1 MTYAIVF
8 GANSYEHEISIVSA
22 IVLNA
27 KIKDEK
33 VFIFCSSDREFYL
46 IDKNDM
52 KSSYFLNK
60 SYLKS
65 KKLILKQGG
74 FYTEKSMFKN
84 EMKIKFDVAINIIHG
99 RDGEDG
105 KIASLFDFYGIK
117 YIGPRV
123 EASVLSF
130 DKELTKLHAKNV
142 GVKTLDYECVK
153 QNDDIKMP
161 LPFILKPAKLGSS
174 IGISIVKEQKDIGY
188 AKDIA
193 FEYDEKVLV
202 EPFVANVK
210 EYNLAGFYDGENMRF
225 SIIEEPK
232 KDDFL
237 DFEQKYLAYN
247 SNKVE
252 EANLSDEV
260 KKKMKDAFAKIYLP
274 LFEGALIRCDFFVI
288 NDEIYLNEI
297 NPNPGSLANYLF
309 DDFQNELD
317 LLAKTIKNEKLIK
330 IDYSYLKK
338 LGQNSG
344 KMQ

>member
-22 IVLNA
+22 IVLNS

-52 KSSYFLNK
+52 KSSYFLDK
-60 SYLKS
+60 GYLKS

-74 FYTEKSMFKN
+74 FYTEKTMFKG
-84 EMKIKFDVAINIIHG
+84 EMKVEFDIAINIVHG

-142 GVKTLDYECVK
+142 GVKTLDYECIK
-153 QNDDIKMP
+153 QNDDIKMS

-174 IGISIVKEQKDIGY
+174 IGISIVKEQKDISY
-188 AKDIA
+188 AKDTA
-193 FEYDEKVLV
+193 FEYDDKVLV
-202 EPFVANVK
+202 EPFISNVK

-237 DFEQKYLAYN
+237 DFDQKYLAYN

-252 EANLSDEV
+252 EANLSDEI
-260 KKKMKDAFAKIYLP
+260 KLKMKEAFTKIYLP
-274 LFEGALIRCDFFVI
+274 LFKGALIRCDFFVI
-288 NDEIYLNEI
+288 NDEVYLNEI

-309 DDFQNELD
+309 DDFQNELA
-317 LLAKTIKNEKLIK
+317 LLSKTIKNEKLIK
-330 IDYSYLKK
+330 VDYSYLMQINK
-338 LGQNSG
+338 NSG
-344 KMQ
+344 KTK